1 MTYRLDS
8 DIPTPYR
15 KSIKLEK
22 KPEQSNIN
30 YALNKTKMV
39 YWLVSHCAGVYR
51 NKVVDLLEKF
61 GVHVDVGG
69 DCSGKFPHRLKCG
82 GKSHGRIAMVNN
94 LDHWRNCEGLPKYR
108 FYAALENS
116 HCHDYITE
124 KYYDTIFLSP
134 FNVIPIVLGGA
145 NYSDP
150 NIAIPD
156 SFINVQDFS
165 SVKELAGYLLKVA
178 SNDTLFNSY
187 FESGEENINLLSR
200 MVGLMSTKRDGLVN
214 CVEKFKKEDIFLKF
228 TTTYQEK
235 LALNMTAK

>member
-1 MTYRLDS
+1 MRDYQTIASTLHLK
-8 DIPTPYR
+8 IVT
-15 KSIKLEK
+15 
-22 KPEQSNIN
+22 
-30 YALNKTKMV
+30 
-39 YWLVSHCAGVYR
+39 AGTTSPR
-51 NKVVDLLEKF
+51 NT
-61 GVHVDVGG
+61 
-69 DCSGKFPHRLKCG
+69 
-82 GKSHGRIAMVNN
+82 M
-94 LDHWRNCEGLPKYR
+94 
-108 FYAALENS
+108 
-116 HCHDYITE
+116 
-124 KYYDTIFLSP
+124 TIFLSSS
-134 FNVIPIVLGGA
+134 NVIPIVLGGA

-156 SFINVQDFS
+156 SFINVQDFP